1 MNVKLAAAGI
11 VSAFVLLTGLLVGMG
26 CFGHND
32 TSHYQILQPVRGTP
46 TVIDVS
52 GYYYKGF
59 GTVYTYPCN
68 LLVEYP
74 HSNNPAQDQSM
85 KAAFNDV
92 GTAQIG
98 SFARLE
104 LPVATNLRLLLHKD
118 LKNPD
123 NIKGATR
130 AYLVNLIQETAPVMS
145 ASENQSSR
153 KSEFNQLIENQLRD
167 GRYKMRRTTIELDD
181 LSEIEEVGV
190 DAQGNKITRE
200 KKARVAA
207 TEVVT
212 NGDGKPI
219 IVQKSPLEMYGIKVN
234 QFSITETEYD
244 AATQKQFA
252 AKKDSYLNAE
262 KSKAQRQEEIQQR
275 LMVEEKGRR
284 QAAEI
289 TAAENLKKVA
299 AEIQAEQLAAVAK
312 ITKDQAVT
320 QAKQRTEVAAQL
332 KLEADTLRE
341 IAGVKA
347 ATAELDKK
355 AAISAAEAKQKSLE
369 LGGGFSEKDRGLA
382 EIAAQRDIGVA
393 TQLANVRVPTT
404 VIGGGGGS
412 GEGGNTLLNLVLL
425 KSMGVLKDA
434 PSVAGAPSK

>member
-46 TVIDVS
+46 TIIDTS

-74 HSNNPAQDQSM
+74 HSTNPTQDQSI

-98 SFARLE
+98 SFARVE
-104 LPVATNLRLLLHKD
+104 LPVSTEKRLSLHKD
-118 LKNPD
+118 LKNTD
-123 NIKGATR
+123 NIKGSIR

-153 KSEFNQLIENQLRD
+153 KAEFNQLIEDQLKL
-167 GRYKMRRTTIELDD
+167 GRFKMRRTTIELDD
-181 LSEIEEVGV
+181 LSELEDAGV

-207 TEVVT
+207 TEIVLDK
-212 NGDGKPI
+212 DGKPI
-219 IVQKSPLEMYGIKVN
+219 VVQKSPLHQYDLKIN

-262 KSKAQRQEEIQQR
+262 KSKAQRQEEVQQR

-289 TAAENLKKVA
+289 TAEENQKKVR
-299 AEIQAEQLAAVAK
+299 AEIQAEQAAAVAK
-312 ITKDQAVT
+312 INKDKAVT
-320 QAKQRTEVAAQL
+320 EAQQRTEVAKQL
-332 KLEADTLRE
+332 KLEADTLRD
-341 IAGVKA
+341 IAGVEA
-347 ATAELDKK
+347 ATAELHKK
-355 AAISAAEAKQKSLE
+355 AAISAAEAKQKSLD

-393 TQLANVRVPTT
+393 TALSNVRVPTT
-404 VIGGGGGS
+404 VIGGGSAGAG
-412 GEGGNTLLNLVLL
+412 GEGNLLNLALL
-425 KSMGVLKDA
+425 KYMGVLKDPPA
-434 PSVAGAPSK
+434 VAGAPSK